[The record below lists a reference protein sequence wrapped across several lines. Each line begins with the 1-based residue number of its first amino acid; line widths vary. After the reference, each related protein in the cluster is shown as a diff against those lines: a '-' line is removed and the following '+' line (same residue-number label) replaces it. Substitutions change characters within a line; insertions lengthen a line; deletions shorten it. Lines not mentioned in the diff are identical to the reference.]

1 MNASLIF
8 VLAAAMVACPPA
20 PAGAVGSAVTMELCT
35 DQGGVLPLYPVA
47 APAGSRKA
55 YAEAV
60 PGARYGIR
68 VRNNLGC
75 RVGLVIAVD
84 GRNIISGS
92 QSWLGGGE
100 RMYVLAPG
108 EVQEFRGWRTAQD
121 KENRFYFTSVAD
133 SYAAAFGDTSA
144 MGVVAMAVYRE
155 VPPPPPPPPAGGRA
169 RTATRNGPQVPS
181 QVPGRRRRRGHRL
194 RRGGL
199 LALVQRGLR
208 PRIPPL
214 GEELHQVRVAGD
226 PGAPGG
232 DPAPGAP
239 HPAEPA
245 VGLGFRSA
253 AAAFLSGRPAIWHSV
268 FKHLY

>member
-155 VPPPPPPPPAGGRA
+155 VPPPPPPPAATCAPSLQEGAPAPQPEMARRSRA
-169 RTATRNGPQVPS
+169 KSLDAAGAAGTGY
-181 QVPGRRRRRGHRL
+181 
-194 RRGGL
+194 
-199 LALVQRGLR
+199 
-208 PRIPPL
+208 
-214 GEELHQVRVAGD
+214 GEEVYSPSFNVAFDPESRPWEKSFIKYEWRETLVRLGVIR
-226 PGAPGG
+226 P
-232 DPAPGAP
+232 PAPPTPPNRLWDSGFAP
-239 HPAEPA
+239 PPP
-245 VGLGFRSA
+245 RS
-253 AAAFLSGRPAIWHSV
+253 
-268 FKHLY
+268 